1 MSAATPDVLEI
12 ESARSGTANINKPMC
27 HDERFA
33 IIIRS
38 PRSISESWPVY
49 MQLVHNSMFS
59 LGAVMTVSTSF
70 KSLKTGTGDEF
81 QWTFTMTIQ

>member
-12 ESARSGTANINKPMC
+12 ERARSGIASISKSMC
-27 HDERFA
+27 CDEGFA

-49 MQLVHNSMFS
+49 TQLVHNLMFS

-70 KSLKTGTGDEF
+70 KSLETGADDGF
-81 QWTFTMTIQ
+81 QWTFAMTIQ